1 MAQYSFKGT
10 ADMSA
15 HDAALKKSAE
25 EVRAYQT
32 TVENAA
38 NSVESFTDA
47 ERVST
52 KELLNQLSQLES
64 VGRKSSDFQRQLGQV
79 TKQIQDLTVCYT
91 KLTDEEKSSPLGQAT
106 AQRIAELTDI
116 AQEYKDTLDGVRE
129 QMGGSAPDISKWD
142 MAAEAIH
149 AVTDSIGAYVAISE
163 FNETQQEKL
172 IQTLTM
178 LSRIEAIGNAV
189 VSAGTTFRNVFAQVE
204 KVRAIQIKAATA
216 ATVLQT
222 KATGKATIAQRAFN
236 LVAKANPYVLLATVL
251 ITAAIAVGT
260 FVKKMSDAR
269 EEQER
274 ANEEAERTAEKMEKI
289 GDKVGD
295 VVGDYR
301 VLQAQWKQLSTE
313 QEKAKWVEEN
323 KSKFEQLGL
332 SVTSVA
338 DAEKVLVEQT
348 GAVVKA
354 LAARAKA
361 EAAMELYKESVKE
374 DIKNDLNPTAE
385 NGRVVTNQKQA
396 GNTVSSSDIKAAGL
410 KKDVDY
416 KTTITTMYTAAG
428 AISQTVAELTEEGAK
443 KWNAYR
449 QSVADNLK
457 AASSETEKWLGKV
470 EETYKEAADA
480 QKELKNAGV
489 KTVDPKGGSASST
502 TPTVSKED
510 LTVLQTMQN
519 ELSEL
524 KKQQENI
531 HPLEI
536 NTEEGKRRIVELAKL
551 IAEKEKQISDYKIA
565 VGIDKQKVKEVVK
578 VKGTLERLREELK
591 QYEDQLIQLNFDEPG
606 AEAQLDIIKKK
617 VAETKAEIEKTEIKL
632 GITTPEVATPTG
644 SIADLENQLSEK
656 QQSFKVAID
665 PQSRKQ
671 ILDDIDI
678 LQARIDKMSA
688 PLTLGQQFQK
698 AADDID
704 GLISPVR
711 GIADAWTSFN
721 QTCEDGNVLTVF
733 SALTDSILTTISAF
747 GGIIEMID
755 AFKVA
760 SQANQQIQNA
770 NSQQQ
775 IANTQAEIATSMA
788 KTTANSG
795 EAITEATKSGAK
807 LPFPAN
813 IAAIAAGVAA
823 VIAALAMVSKF
834 AGGGIVNGRTT
845 VGDMN
850 LARVNGGEMILNNRQ
865 QGNLFKLLN
874 GTVGAGQSAPAGN
887 VEFKIKGDTL
897 YGVLKNHTKISS
909 KSGKN
914 ISL

>member
-15 HDAALKKSAE
+15 HNEAIRKAADEVKAYESTVKDAAE
-25 EVRAYQT
+25 
-32 TVENAA
+32 TVEGFA
-38 NSVESFTDA
+38 DA

-79 TKQIQDLTVCYT
+79 TKQIQDLTICYT

-106 AQRIAELTDI
+106 AKRIAELTDI
-116 AQEYKDTLDGVRE
+116 AQEYKETLDGVRE
-129 QMGGSAPDISKWD
+129 QMGGSAPDIEKWD

-251 ITAAIAVGT
+251 ITAAVAVGT
-260 FVKKMSDAR
+260 FVKKMADAR
-269 EEQER
+269 EEQEK
-274 ANEEAERTAEKMEKI
+274 ANEEAERTAERMEKI
-289 GDKVGD
+289 SDVVGD

-301 VLQAQWKQLSTE
+301 ILQTQWQQLTSE
-313 QEKAKWVEEN
+313 QEKAKWIEEN
-323 KSKFEQLGL
+323 KSKFEQLGI
-332 SVTSVA
+332 SIRNAA
-338 DAEKVLVEQT
+338 DADKAFVSGSQ
-348 GAVVKA
+348 AVINM
-354 LAARAKA
+354 LMARAKA
-361 EAAMELYKESVKE
+361 EAAAELYKEAVKE

-385 NGRVVTNQKQA
+385 NGRVVT
-396 GNTVSSSDIKAAGL
+396 GL
-410 KKDVDY
+410 KKAGDVISDGDISKAGLRKGIDY
-416 KTTITTMYTAAG
+416 TSEERVMFAHDMPIRTVHHRLTKEGEKTFT
-428 AISQTVAELTEEGAK
+428 K
-443 KWNAYR
+443 YR
-449 QSVADNLK
+449 QTVADNLK
-457 AASSETEKWLGKV
+457 AASSSAKEYEQKMIDAAQ
-470 EETYKEAADA
+470 EAAKA
-480 QKELKNAGV
+480 TAEVEKLGIANK
-489 KTVDPKGGSASST
+489 T
-502 TPTVSKED
+502 TPTGGGTGNTVKTPTKEQ
-510 LTVLQTMQN
+510 LTILEGYNKELQT
-519 ELSEL
+519 L

-531 HPLEI
+531 NPLTL
-536 NTEEGKRRIVELAKL
+536 NTEEGKKKVEELVKL
-551 IAEKEKQISDYKIA
+551 INEKEKQISDYKLA
-565 VGIDKQKVKEVVK
+565 VGIDKPKVEEVKKE
-578 VKGTLERLREELK
+578 VKGTLEILQDELK
-591 QYEDQLIQLNFDEPG
+591 ALEEQRVKIDITAPNVDETIKELIDKISAKEL
-606 AEAQLDIIKKK
+606 
-617 VAETKAEIEKTEIKL
+617 EISNLRVKL
-632 GITTPEVATPTG
+632 GIDVPEKEIEEAIPEKTISDKLRNISDNINGITDPIYNVTG
-644 SIADLENQLSEK
+644 
-656 QQSFKVAID
+656 
-665 PQSRKQ
+665 
-671 ILDDIDI
+671 
-678 LQARIDKMSA
+678 
-688 PLTLGQQFQK
+688 
-698 AADDID
+698 
-704 GLISPVR
+704 
-711 GIADAWTSFN
+711 AWESFN
-721 QTCEDGNVLTVF
+721 QACEDGNVLGVF
-733 SALTDSILTTISAF
+733 SALTDAITTTIESFA
-747 GGIIEMID
+747 GIIEMMNL
-755 AFKVA
+755 FKA
-760 SQANQQIQNA
+760 TSQAAQAVENA
-770 NSQQQ
+770 NSQQKL
-775 IANTQAEIATSMA
+775 ANDQAEIASSMA

-823 VIAALAMVSKF
+823 VVAALAMISRF
-834 AGGGIVNGRTT
+834 AGGGIVKGKTT

>member
-38 NSVESFTDA
+38 NSVENFTDA

-204 KVRAIQIKAATA
+204 KVRAIQLKAATA

-222 KATGKATIAQRAFN
+222 KATGQATIAQRAFN

-251 ITAAIAVGT
+251 ITAAVAVGT

-289 GDKVGD
+289 GDSVGD
-295 VVGDYR
+295 VVGDYK

-361 EAAMELYKESVKE
+361 EAAMEMYKESIKE

-385 NGRVVTNQKQA
+385 NGRVVTNTKNA
-396 GNTVSSSDIKAAGL
+396 GAEVTQGNIKDAGL
-410 KKDVDY
+410 RKGIDY
-416 KTTITTMYTAAG
+416 KTSITTMNTAAG
-428 AISQTVAELTEEGAK
+428 AISLTVHQLTEEGAK
-443 KWNAYR
+443 RWNEYR

-480 QKELKNAGV
+480 QKELKNVGV
-489 KTVDPKGGSASST
+489 KTVDPKGGSTST

-519 ELSEL
+519 ELSAL

-606 AEAQLDIIKKK
+606 AEAQLEDIKKK
-617 VAETKAEIEKTEIKL
+617 VAATKAEIEKTEIKL
-632 GITTPEVATPTG
+632 GITTPEVAPPTG
-644 SIADLENQLSEK
+644 SIADLENQLSLK

-678 LQARIDKMSA
+678 LQARIEKMSS

-711 GIADAWTSFN
+711 GIADAWSSFN
-721 QTCEDGNVLTVF
+721 DACEDGNVLTVF

-775 IANTQAEIATSMA
+775 IANTQAEIATSTA
-788 KTTANSG
+788 KTAANSG

-874 GTVGAGQSAPAGN
+874 GTVGAGQSAPTGN
-887 VEFKIKGDTL
+887 VVFKIKGDTL
-897 YGVLKNHTKISS
+897 YGVLKNHTKISN

>member
-116 AQEYKDTLDGVRE
+116 AQEYKETLDGVRE
-129 QMGGSAPDISKWD
+129 QMGGSAPDIEKWD

-251 ITAAIAVGT
+251 ITAAVAVGA

-428 AISQTVAELTEEGAK
+428 AISQTVTELTEEGAK

-470 EETYKEAADA
+470 EETYKEAAEA
-480 QKELKNAGV
+480 QKELGNVGV
-489 KTVDPKGGSASST
+489 KTVEPKAGSGGGTSAA
-502 TPTVSKED
+502 PTKEQ
-510 LTVLQTMQN
+510 LTILEGYNKELQT
-519 ELSEL
+519 L

-531 HPLEI
+531 NPLTL
-536 NTEEGKRRIVELAKL
+536 NTEEGKKKVEELVKL
-551 IAEKEKQISDYKIA
+551 INEKEKQISDYKLA
-565 VGIDKQKVKEVVK
+565 VGIDKPKVEEVKKE
-578 VKGTLERLREELK
+578 VKGTLEILQDELK
-591 QYEDQLIQLNFDEPG
+591 ALEEQRVKIDITAPNVDETIKELIDKISAKEL
-606 AEAQLDIIKKK
+606 
-617 VAETKAEIEKTEIKL
+617 EISNLRVKL
-632 GITTPEVATPTG
+632 GIDVPEKEIEEAIPEKTISDKLRNISDNINGITDPIYNVTG
-644 SIADLENQLSEK
+644 
-656 QQSFKVAID
+656 
-665 PQSRKQ
+665 
-671 ILDDIDI
+671 
-678 LQARIDKMSA
+678 
-688 PLTLGQQFQK
+688 
-698 AADDID
+698 
-704 GLISPVR
+704 
-711 GIADAWTSFN
+711 AWESFN
-721 QTCEDGNVLTVF
+721 QACEDGDVLGVF
-733 SALTDSILTTISAF
+733 SALTDAITTTIESFA
-747 GGIIEMID
+747 GIIEMMNL
-755 AFKVA
+755 FKSA
-760 SQANQQIQNA
+760 SQAAQAVENA
-770 NSQQQ
+770 NSQQKL
-775 IANTQAEIATSMA
+775 ANDQAEIASSMA

-823 VIAALAMVSKF
+823 VVAALAMISRF
-834 AGGGIVNGRTT
+834 AGGGIVKGKTT